1 LRRLLDLGRGQTARN
16 SALNLIGVAIP
27 LLIGLALVPITVHGL
42 GVARFGILS
51 LGLAILEYSTFFA
64 LGLGPATTRHVAE
77 SLARGDDRAAELVT
91 ISMLSHT
98 ALGILG
104 GLIVVAIAPLLAA
117 RVFVVPAPL
126 VGEATAAFRLL
137 GLMVPLTLLLLSQ
150 YGALDGASKFGLSN
164 SLRIPFSILSFAIP
178 AIAVT
183 LGYGL
188 LPILA
193 FLVVSRALVCSIMLV
208 AISRAFPRFRWELPR
223 NWTLLKPLLS
233 FGAWI
238 SVSNLVSPALVYG
251 DRFFLGALKGVA
263 AVGTYAAPFDALMRC
278 LIVPH
283 SVARALFPK
292 MTGLYAT
299 GQRSQLRSVVVHATG
314 VVAALIFVP
323 LAILFAFAPFLI
335 GKWLGPQFAE
345 AAGTAARI
353 LAVGFFFNSLA
364 PIPFGLLAAID
375 RPDINAKFHLAEL
388 CLHVP
393 LTWWLVSTFGISGAA
408 TAWSIR
414 SVLDAILLFSATS
427 FVLRGGDGLDRT
439 IPEKRDGVGL
449 PVYLDAG

>member
-1 LRRLLDLGRGQTARN
+1 LRRLIDIGRGETARN
-16 SALNLIGVAIP
+16 SALNLIGVAVP

-91 ISMLSHT
+91 ISMVSHT
-98 ALGILG
+98 ALGVLG
-104 GLIVVAIAPLLAA
+104 GLIIVAIAPLLAT
-117 RVFVVPAPL
+117 RVFVVPTEL

-178 AIAVT
+178 AIGVT
-183 LGYGL
+183 RGYGL
-188 LPILA
+188 LPILSA
-193 FLVVSRALVCSIMLV
+193 LVVARALVCSVMLM
-208 AISRAFPRFRWELPR
+208 AIARAFPRFRWELPR
-223 NWTLLKPLLS
+223 NWALLKPLLS

-238 SVSNLVSPALVYG
+238 SVSNLISPALVYG
-251 DRFFLGALKGVA
+251 DRFFLGALRGVA

-278 LIVPH
+278 LVVPH

-299 GQRSQLRSVVVHATG
+299 GQRSQLRSVVMHATG
-314 VVAALIFVP
+314 AIAGLIFLP
-323 LAILFAFAPFLI
+323 LAVLFAFAPFLI
-335 GKWLGPQFAE
+335 GKWLGTHFAE

-353 LAVGFFFNSLA
+353 LAVGFFFNALA

-388 CLHVP
+388 CVHVP
-393 LTWWLVSTFGISGAA
+393 FTWWLVSSFGITGAA
-408 TAWSIR
+408 TAWSSR
-414 SVLDAILLFSATS
+414 AVLDAILLFSATS
-427 FVLRGGDGLDRT
+427 FVLRDEDGRNRSV
-439 IPEKRDGVGL
+439 PAAPDGVAL
-449 PVYLDAG
+449 PLYLDAR

>member
-1 LRRLLDLGRGQTARN
+1 
-16 SALNLIGVAIP
+16 V
-27 LLIGLALVPITVHGL
+27 
-42 GVARFGILS
+42 
-51 LGLAILEYSTFFA
+51 
-64 LGLGPATTRHVAE
+64 
-77 SLARGDDRAAELVT
+77 
-91 ISMLSHT
+91 
-98 ALGILG
+98 
-104 GLIVVAIAPLLAA
+104 IAPLLATK
-117 RVFVVPAPL
+117 VFVVPSVL

-164 SLRIPFSILSFAIP
+164 ALRIPFSILSFAIP

-183 LGYGL
+183 RGYGL
-188 LPILA
+188 LPILS
-193 FLVVSRALVCSIMLV
+193 FLVVSRALVCSVMLV
-208 AISRAFPRFRWELPR
+208 AISRAFPGFRWELPR

-238 SVSNLVSPALVYG
+238 SVSNLASPALVYG
-251 DRFFLGALKGVA
+251 DRFFLGAIRGVA

-292 MTGLYAT
+292 MTALYAT

-314 VVAALIFVP
+314 VVASIIFLPLVVLI
-323 LAILFAFAPFLI
+323 AFAPFLI
-335 GKWLGPQFAE
+335 GKWLGPHFAE

-393 LTWWLVSTFGISGAA
+393 LTWWLVASYGITGAA
-408 TAWSIR
+408 IAWSTR
-414 SVLDAILLFSATS
+414 AVFDALLLFSATS
-427 FVLRGGDGLDRT
+427 FALRGEDGANRASPAASGG
-439 IPEKRDGVGL
+439 IGL

>member
-1 LRRLLDLGRGQTARN
+1 MRRLVDLGRGQTARN
-16 SALNLIGVAIP
+16 SALNLIGVAVP

-91 ISMLSHT
+91 ISMVSHT
-98 ALGILG
+98 ALGVLG
-104 GLIVVAIAPLLAA
+104 GLIVVAIAPLLAT

-126 VGEATAAFRLL
+126 VPEATAAFRLL
-137 GLMVPLTLLLLSQ
+137 GVMVPLTLLLLSQ

-183 LGYGL
+183 RGYGL
-188 LPILA
+188 LPILS
-193 FLVVSRALVCSIMLV
+193 FLVISRALVCSIMLV

-238 SVSNLVSPALVYG
+238 SVSNLISPALVYG
-251 DRFFLGALKGVA
+251 DRFFLGALRGVA

-299 GQRSQLRSVVVHATG
+299 GERGQLRSVVWHATG
-314 VVAALIFVP
+314 VVAALVFAP
-323 LAILFAFAPFLI
+323 LAILFAFAPFLL
-335 GKWLGPQFAE
+335 GKWLGPHFAE

-353 LAVGFFFNSLA
+353 LAIGFFFNALA

-375 RPDINAKFHLAEL
+375 RPDIDAKFHVAEL
-388 CLHVP
+388 CVHVP
-393 LTWWLVSTFGISGAA
+393 LTWWLVRAYGIPGAA

-414 SVLDAILLFSATS
+414 AALDAVLLFSAAS
-427 FVLRGGDGLDRT
+427 FVLREGEVQAL
-439 IPEKRDGVGL
+439 
-449 PVYLDAG
+449 AS

>member
-1 LRRLLDLGRGQTARN
+1 MRRLLDLGRGQTARN
-16 SALNLIGVAIP
+16 SALNLIGVAVP

-98 ALGILG
+98 ALGIIG
-104 GLIVVAIAPLLAA
+104 GLVVVALAPLLAT

-126 VGEATAAFRLL
+126 VAEATAAFRLL

-178 AIAVT
+178 AVGVT

-188 LPILA
+188 LAILSFLIVARA
-193 FLVVSRALVCSIMLV
+193 FVCIVMLV
-208 AISRAFPRFRWELPR
+208 AISRAFPRFRWEIPG
-223 NWTLLKPLLS
+223 NWSLLKPLLS

-251 DRFFLGALKGVA
+251 DRFLLGALKGVA

-278 LIVPH
+278 LVVPH
-283 SVARALFPK
+283 SVARALFPR
-292 MTGLYAT
+292 MTALYAT
-299 GQRSQLRSVVVHATG
+299 GQRAQLRSVVMHATG
-314 VVAALIFVP
+314 VVAALIVIP
-323 LAILFAFAPFLI
+323 LAVIFAFAPFLI
-335 GKWLGPQFAE
+335 GKWLGPSFAE
-345 AAGTAARI
+345 AAGTATRI

-388 CLHVP
+388 CIHVP
-393 LTWWLVSTFGISGAA
+393 LTWWLVSSFGISGAA
-408 TAWSIR
+408 TAWSARAVI
-414 SVLDAILLFSATS
+414 DAILLFSATS
-427 FVLRGGDGLDRT
+427 FVLRGENGRDRT
-439 IPEKRDGVGL
+439 TPVSPGGVNL
-449 PVYLDAG
+449 PLYLDAS